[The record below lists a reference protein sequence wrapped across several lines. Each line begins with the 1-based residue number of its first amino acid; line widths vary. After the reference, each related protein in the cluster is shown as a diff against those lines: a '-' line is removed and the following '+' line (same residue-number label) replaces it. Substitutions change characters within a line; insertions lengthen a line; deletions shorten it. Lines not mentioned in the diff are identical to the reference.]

1 MIFRTKKYL
10 ALLLL
15 IPLWGGLSRI
25 KAQQVIQS
33 PQIHCLAVDG
43 MGGVTL
49 TWTPPPYMDNSFLN
63 YQLYSSTNYT
73 SGPYNA
79 VSPDVTNPSATS
91 YYANTTLANSGKVF
105 YYIETDTGQYTPILD
120 TFSTIYLTVTHLQGV
135 VELTWNAIHH
145 PLLPSSSIW
154 YKIYRLSRYNNTWF
168 LIDSLSSQSARVE
181 YFDTIQYCDTVSL
194 RYRVEIADTTGC
206 TSISNI
212 SDTVI
217 MQEVWSPPQ
226 AIMDTVS
233 VNPNGWVD
241 ISWSKS
247 QKGNVKYY
255 IIYELLNNVWTPIDT
270 ITGINNTSVSLL
282 FAKVGNAD

>member
-135 VELTWNAIHH
+135 V
-145 PLLPSSSIW
+145 
-154 YKIYRLSRYNNTWF
+154 
-168 LIDSLSSQSARVE
+168 
-181 YFDTIQYCDTVSL
+181 
-194 RYRVEIADTTGC
+194 
-206 TSISNI
+206 
-212 SDTVI
+212 
-217 MQEVWSPPQ
+217 
-226 AIMDTVS
+226 
-233 VNPNGWVD
+233 
-241 ISWSKS
+241 
-247 QKGNVKYY
+247 
-255 IIYELLNNVWTPIDT
+255 
-270 ITGINNTSVSLL
+270 
-282 FAKVGNAD
+282 